1 MTYQETVDYL
11 YSQLP
16 VFQKIGKK
24 AIRPRLTNIIRL
36 CEILGNPQHN
46 FKSIHVAGTNGK
58 GSSSHFLTSI
68 LMEAGYKTGL
78 YTSPHLKD
86 YRERFRING
95 MLVPENC
102 VIDFVRDYGREFENL
117 RPSFFEVS
125 VALAFKI
132 FSDEQVDVAVI
143 EVGLG
148 GRLDSTN
155 IISNVDLSLI
165 TNIGYDHT
173 DVLGHTL
180 DKIAFEKAGIIKPGV
195 PVVIS
200 EYLPETRPVFEEI
213 AGKQGS
219 PVFFAQDEWE
229 TRGVDERI
237 DQLHIELIN
246 CKSRQSYALESGLT
260 GTYQQSNIRGVV
272 EAVEQLRK
280 TGYTINHKALE
291 EGIRKVL
298 INTGLKGRWQILRR
312 EPLMICDTGH
322 NDQAFRITISRIQAE
337 PHCRLYFILGFVQ
350 DKDISRLSSYIPQDA
365 VVYLCEFDSF
375 RALKAEQLLQ
385 LKFEN
390 TNNISIFKNV
400 NDAIETAGRE
410 AGVGDIIFIG
420 GSTYLVAEIN
430 EL

>member
-16 VFQKIGKK
+16 VFQKIGKT

-36 CEILGNPQHN
+36 CEILGNPQDN

>member
-16 VFQKIGKK
+16 AFQKIGKQ
-24 AIRPRLTNIIRL
+24 AIRPKLTNITLL
-36 CEILGNPQHN
+36 CEMLGNPQNN

-95 MLVPENC
+95 QLVPENC
-102 VIDFVRDYGREFENL
+102 VIDFVRDYGHEFQNL

-155 IISNVDLSLI
+155 IISKVDLSLI

-180 DKIAFEKAGIIKPGV
+180 DKIAYEKAGIIKPGV

-200 EYLPETRPVFEEI
+200 EYLPETRPVFEET
-213 AGKQGS
+213 ARKQGAPIS
-219 PVFFAQDEWE
+219 FAQDEWE
-229 TRGVDERI
+229 TEVQEENI
-237 DQLHIELIN
+237 EHLHLKAIN
-246 CKSRQSYALESGLT
+246 KLNGKEYVLDSGLA
-260 GTYQQSNIRGVV
+260 GTYQEANIRGVLQ
-272 EAVEQLRK
+272 AVEQLRK
-280 TGYTINHKALE
+280 TGYRISDEALAA
-291 EGIRKVL
+291 GLRKV
-298 INTGLKGRWQILRR
+298 ISNTGLKGRWQVLGRK
-312 EPLMICDTGH
+312 PLMICDTGH
-322 NDQAFRITISRIQAE
+322 NEQALRITLQRISRE
-337 PHCRLYFILGFVQ
+337 PHARLYFILGFVK
-350 DKDISRLSSYIPQDA
+350 DKDISLLSDYIPADA
-365 VVYLCEFDSF
+365 RVYLCEFDSF
-375 RALKAEQLLQ
+375 RALKAEELQQLEF
-385 LKFEN
+385 KN
-390 TNNISIFKNV
+390 TKNISIFKNV
-400 NDAIETAGRE
+400 NEAIEKVKEE
-410 AGVGDIIFIG
+410 AGADDIIFIG

-430 EL
+430 DL

>member
-16 VFQKIGKK
+16 AFQKIGNK
-24 AIRPRLTNIIRL
+24 AIRPKLTNIIRL
-36 CEILGNPQHN
+36 CELLGNPQDN

-58 GSSSHFLTSI
+58 GSSSHFLTSV

-95 MLVPENC
+95 KLVPENC
-102 VIDFVRDYGREFENL
+102 VIDFVRDYGQEFQNL

-132 FSDEQVDVAVI
+132 FSDEKVDVAVI

-148 GRLDSTN
+148 GRFDSTN

-165 TNIGYDHT
+165 TNIGYDHM

-180 DKIAFEKAGIIKPGV
+180 DKIAYEKAGIIKPGI
-195 PVVIS
+195 PVVVS

-229 TRGVDERI
+229 TEDRAEAI
-237 DQLHIELIN
+237 DQLHSELLN
-246 CKSRQSYALESGLT
+246 RKSGERLTLNSGLT
-260 GTYQQSNIRGVV
+260 GTYQRSNITGVT
-272 EAVEQLRK
+272 EAVQQLRK
-280 TGYTINHKALE
+280 RGYNISNEALKA
-291 EGIRKVL
+291 GISKVL
-298 INTGLKGRWQILRR
+298 ANTGLKGRWQILGRQ
-312 EPLMICDTGH
+312 PLKICDTGH
-322 NDQAFRITISRIQAE
+322 NDQAFQITIRRIIKE
-337 PHCRLYFILGFVQ
+337 PHRRLHFILGFVK
-350 DKDISRLSSYIPQDA
+350 DKDISRISHYIPEGA

-375 RALKAEQLLQ
+375 RALKTEQLKQ

-390 TNNISIFKNV
+390 AKNISIFPNV
-400 NDAIETAGRE
+400 NLAIEKARETAG
-410 AGVGDIIFIG
+410 ADDIIFIG

-430 EL
+430 DL

>member
-16 VFQKIGKK
+16 AFQKIGKK

-36 CEILGNPQHN
+36 CEMLGNPQNN

-95 MLVPENC
+95 KLVPENC
-102 VIDFVRDYGREFENL
+102 VVDFVLDHGKEFQNL

-132 FSDEQVDVAVI
+132 FSDEKVDVAVI

-200 EYLPETRPVFEEI
+200 EYLPETRPVFEER
-213 AGKQGS
+213 AGKQGA
-219 PVFFAQDEWE
+219 PIFFAQDEWATE
-229 TRGVDERI
+229 VVEEN
-237 DQLHIELIN
+237 IEHLCVKVIN
-246 CKSRQSYALESGLT
+246 RQSGLFYELTSGLA
-260 GTYQQSNIRGVV
+260 GTYQKANIRGVTA
-272 EAVEQLRK
+272 AVEQLRK
-280 TGYTINHKALE
+280 EGYQINDNALS
-291 EGIRKVL
+291 EGFRKVVS
-298 INTGLKGRWQILRR
+298 NTGLKGRWQILGKQ
-312 EPLMICDTGH
+312 PLIICDTGH
-322 NDQAFRITISRIQAE
+322 NEQAFQITINRIKRE
-337 PHCRLYFILGFVQ
+337 PHRHLYFILGFVQ
-350 DKDISRLSSYIPQDA
+350 DKDITKLSEYLPEGAI
-365 VVYLCEFDSF
+365 VYLCEFNSF
-375 RALKAEQLLQ
+375 RALKTEQLQRLEFN
-385 LKFEN
+385 K
-390 TNNISIFKNV
+390 TKNISIFKDV
-400 NDAIETAGRE
+400 NEAIEKAGAE
-410 AGVGDIIFIG
+410 AGPEDIIFIG

-430 EL
+430 DL

>member
-16 VFQKIGKK
+16 AFQKLGKK
-24 AIRPRLTNIIRL
+24 AIRPKLTNITRL
-36 CEILGNPQHN
+36 CEMLGNPQDN

-58 GSSSHFLTSI
+58 GSSSHFLTSV

-95 MLVPENC
+95 QLVPENC
-102 VIDFVRDYGREFENL
+102 VIDFVRDYAHEFQNL

-132 FSDEQVDVAVI
+132 FSDEKVDVAVI

-155 IISNVDLSLI
+155 IISNVALSLI

-180 DKIAFEKAGIIKPGV
+180 DRIAYEKAGIIKPGV

-200 EYLPETRPVFEEI
+200 EYLPETRPVFEET
-213 AGKQGS
+213 ARKQGS
-219 PVFFAQDEWE
+219 PLYFAQDEWE
-229 TRGVDERI
+229 VTNAEETI
-237 DQLHIELIN
+237 DNLCIELIN
-246 CKSRQSYALESGLT
+246 RGSGLSYRLNSGLT
-260 GTYQQSNIRGVV
+260 GTYQKANIRGVTA
-272 EAVEQLRK
+272 AVEQLRK
-280 TGYTINHKALE
+280 KGYIISDKALE
-291 EGIRKVL
+291 KGIAGV
-298 INTGLKGRWQILRR
+298 IANTGLKGRWQILGRR
-312 EPLMICDTGH
+312 PLVICDTGH
-322 NDQAFRITISRIQAE
+322 NDQAFQITIHRINRE
-337 PHCRLYFILGFVQ
+337 PHARLHFILGFVQ
-350 DKDISRLSSYIPQDA
+350 DKDISHLSEYIPEGA
-365 VVYLCEFDSF
+365 ILYLCEFDSF
-375 RALKAEQLLQ
+375 RALKEEQLKQ
-385 LKFEN
+385 LEFKN
-390 TNNISIFKNV
+390 ANIISVFKNV
-400 NDAIETAGRE
+400 NEAMEKAGKE
-410 AGVGDIIFIG
+410 AGPEDIIFIG

-430 EL
+430 DL

>member
-1 MTYQETVDYL
+1 MTYKETVDYL

-36 CEILGNPQHN
+36 CEILGNPQNN
-46 FKSIHVAGTNGK
+46 FRSIHVAGTNGK

-95 MLVPENC
+95 KLVPENC
-102 VIDFVRDYGREFENL
+102 VIDFVQGYSREFQNL

-132 FSDEQVDVAVI
+132 FSDEKVDVAVI

-165 TNIGYDHT
+165 TNIGYDHM

-180 DKIAFEKAGIIKPGV
+180 DKIAYEKAGIIKPCV
-195 PVVIS
+195 PVVVS
-200 EYLPETRPVFEEI
+200 EYLPETRPVFEEM
-213 AGKQGS
+213 ALKQEA
-219 PVFFAQDEWE
+219 PLFFAQDEWRTE
-229 TRGVDERI
+229 VLDENI
-237 DQLHIELIN
+237 EHLHLKVINRQNGRLYELN
-246 CKSRQSYALESGLT
+246 SGLA
-260 GTYQQSNIRGVV
+260 GTYQKANIRGVT

-280 TGYTINHKALE
+280 GGYKISDNALA
-291 EGIRKVL
+291 EGFRKV
-298 INTGLKGRWQILRR
+298 ISNTGLKGRWQILGKQ
-312 EPLMICDTGH
+312 PLMICDTGH
-322 NDQAFRITISRIQAE
+322 NEQAFEITLNRIKQE
-337 PHCRLYFILGFVQ
+337 PHRDLYFILGFVQ
-350 DKDISRLSSYIPQDA
+350 DKDITKLSEYIPEGA
-365 VVYLCEFDSF
+365 IVYLCEFDSF
-375 RALKAEQLLQ
+375 RALKAEQLQQ
-385 LKFEN
+385 LEFKN
-390 TNNISIFKNV
+390 TKNISIFKSV
-400 NDAIETAGRE
+400 NEAIEKARAE
-410 AGVGDIIFIG
+410 AGPEDIIFIG

-430 EL
+430 DL

>member
-16 VFQKIGKK
+16 AFQKIGNK
-24 AIRPRLTNIIRL
+24 AIRPRLTNIIQL
-36 CEILGNPQHN
+36 CEILGNPQDN
-46 FKSIHVAGTNGK
+46 FRSIHVAGTNGK
-58 GSSSHFLTSI
+58 GSSSHFLTSV

-95 MLVPENC
+95 QLVPENC
-102 VIDFVRDYGREFENL
+102 VIDFVRDYGHEFQNL

-132 FSDEQVDVAVI
+132 FSDEKVDVAVI

-155 IISNVDLSLI
+155 IISKVDLSLI

-200 EYLPETRPVFEEI
+200 EYLPETRPVFEEK
-213 AGKQGS
+213 AAQQSS
-219 PVFFAQDEWE
+219 PICFAQDKWE
-229 TRGVDERI
+229 VESVGENI
-237 DQLHIELIN
+237 EELHLKLVN
-246 CKSRQSYALESGLT
+246 RTNGQSYALNSGLT
-260 GTYQQSNIRGVV
+260 GTYQQSNIRGVT
-272 EAVEQLRK
+272 EAVEQLR
-280 TGYTINHKALE
+280 TIGYTISSQALE
-291 EGIRKVL
+291 AGIRKVL
-298 INTGLKGRWQILRR
+298 PNTGLKGRWQILGHN
-312 EPLMICDTGH
+312 PLVICDTGH
-322 NDQAFRITISRIQAE
+322 NDQAFQITIKRIARE
-337 PHCRLYFILGFVQ
+337 PHRRLYFILGFVK
-350 DKDISRLSSYIPQDA
+350 DKDITRLSSYIPENA
-365 VVYLCEFDSF
+365 MVYLCEFDSF
-375 RALKAEQLLQ
+375 RALKTEELRQLE
-385 LKFEN
+385 FEK
-390 TNNISIFKNV
+390 TKNISIFGNV
-400 NDAIETAGRE
+400 NKAIEKARQE
-410 AGVGDIIFIG
+410 AGAEDIIFIG

-430 EL
+430 DL